1 MVVGCSYCCVPMRVS
16 WRIIHKTSGRLVRA
30 LSQPRPASV
39 EAVLGEGQRD
49 GLEVLDGRL
58 SGRVGGL
65 LPLVALA
72 AVAVVAVDLGVA
84 DLEVEQSVRGPVA
97 LQISQDGEERS
108 LGVVR
113 VLGEGILLAGEDTA
127 HSVVT
132 KYLDKLRSYTV
143 K

>member
-1 MVVGCSYCCVPMRVS
+1 MVVGCSYCCVPLRVS
-16 WRIIHKTSGRLVRA
+16 WRIVHKTFGRLVRA
-30 LSQPRPASV
+30 LSQPRPAPV
-39 EAVLGEGQRD
+39 EAVVGKAQRD

-72 AVAVVAVDLGVA
+72 AAAVDLGVA
-84 DLEVEQSVRGPVA
+84 ELEVEQSVRGPVA

-127 HSVVT
+127 HSVMT
-132 KYLDKLRSYTV
+132 KYLDKPRS
-143 K
+143 